1 MKRRSILAFLALFL
15 ATGLAFA
22 QTQTLV
28 LEYVQGNDLTVTD
41 ARGAVFTYASGGIL
55 EGDLLAPG
63 ASLRTG
69 PTTTAELR
77 LKPNGTLIKIAKGT
91 TFRVE
96 GLATPQSNQ
105 NGFTLV
111 AGKVRAVAAKGSNYD
126 IYTASTVAGVRG
138 TDFSMS
144 YEEGRRARLVVA
156 KGAVAFGRRGAA
168 GEMLDSFLVGA
179 GQFAD
184 FFGSFSPQA
193 FTQEL
198 FAEEYG
204 DLDIDPEKLP
214 PEDQLAAGQ
223 EPEAEGD
230 DEADDAEGEG
240 ADVGDQSL
248 ADAPADT
255 PEGEDDATEPAEPG
269 PESAI
274 ATWLREA
281 LGMEIGSITINN
293 QTYAKAVIQ
302 PVINLG
308 KLKAALYLPII
319 YQKNLFDPSD
329 WYRPNGN
336 DEWSF
341 GTDIGWQDRPLE
353 ALADAATDLFLKF
366 RYIEYGRPLDDPFF
380 FKVGNLNSFTVGH
393 GLVMRNY
400 ANDAEFPAI
409 RRLGFNLGMD
419 MGAWGFEAL
428 TNDLLEPEIF
438 GGRLY
443 VRPVQDFKLA
453 FGLSAVADIAPASI
467 FGDDADDYGD
477 PIFIA
482 GGVDLDLPIITSQLL
497 GVRLFADAA
506 AMMPYLR
513 TDAAGYPGVE
523 AGWQLDA
530 VYADGKPQNWGAAAG
545 LMGNVLFIDWRLE
558 YRYFTGAFRPA
569 FFDSGY
575 ERARAQ
581 RVTDWAGYLSGGVDQ
596 NPSVMGVYGEGGASL
611 FRDKIS
617 LKLGYFWPWSA
628 DASVSEQIALA
639 NDYFKAE
646 LRVQKGIVPIVDL
659 SGAVIYERKSF
670 VPSIQDGTLR
680 LFDENTVFSG
690 ELVMPVPG
698 APNLDLAFVFST
710 VMARDPQSGEIL
722 LDGDKPK
729 IVPAITLETRL
740 HF

>member
-1 MKRRSILAFLALFL
+1 MKRRLSLALLALFL
-15 ATGLAFA
+15 ASGLAFA

-55 EGDLLAPG
+55 EGDPLAPG

-96 GLATPQSNQ
+96 GLATPQNNQ

-111 AGKVRAVAAKGSNYD
+111 AGKVRAVATKGSSYD

-184 FFGSFSPQA
+184 FFGGFSPQA
-193 FTQEL
+193 FTEAL

-204 DLDIDPEKLP
+204 DLDIDPAKLP
-214 PEDQLAAGQ
+214 PEDQQAIGQ
-223 EPEAEGD
+223 EPPAEP
-230 DEADDAEGEG
+230 EPAS

-248 ADAPADT
+248 ADAETEGSEADD
-255 PEGEDDATEPAEPG
+255 ESAEPAEPG

-274 ATWLREA
+274 AAWLREA

-329 WYRPNGN
+329 WYRPKGN

-341 GTDIGWQDRPLE
+341 GTDIGWEEKPLE

-400 ANDAEFPAI
+400 ANDGEFPAI
-409 RRLGFNLGMD
+409 RRLGFNLGID
-419 MGAWGFEAL
+419 LGAWGFEAL

-443 VRPVQDFKLA
+443 VRPVPDFKLA

-467 FGDDADDYGD
+467 FGDDASDYGD

-497 GVRLFADAA
+497 GIRLFADAA

-513 TDAAGYPGVE
+513 TDGAGAYSTLE

-581 RVTDWAGYLSGGVDQ
+581 RVADWAGYLSGGVDQ

-628 DASVSEQIALA
+628 DAGISEQIAQA

-646 LRVQKGIVPIVDL
+646 LRVEKGIVPIIDL

-670 VPSIQDGTLR
+670 VPSIADGTLR

-710 VMARDPQSGEIL
+710 VMARDPQSGQIL
-722 LDGDKPK
+722 LDGGQPK

>member
-1 MKRRSILAFLALFL
+1 MKRRLSLALLALLL

-28 LEYVQGNDLTVTD
+28 LEYVQGNDLTVTN
-41 ARGAVFTYASGGIL
+41 ARGVVFTYATGGIL

-69 PTTTAELR
+69 PTTTVELR
-77 LKPNGTLIKIAKGT
+77 LRPNGTLIKIARGT

-96 GLATPQSNQ
+96 GLATPQDNR

-111 AGKVRAVAAKGSNYD
+111 TGKVRAVATRGSSYD

-184 FFGSFSPQA
+184 FFGSFAPQA

-204 DLDIDPEKLP
+204 DLNIDPAKLP
-214 PEDQLAAGQ
+214 PEDQLAIGQ
-223 EPEAEGD
+223 EPPATP
-230 DEADDAEGEG
+230 APAS
-240 ADVGDQSL
+240 VGDQGL
-248 ADAPADT
+248 ATTDT
-255 PEGEDDATEPAEPG
+255 PEGERSGREPAERG

-302 PVINLG
+302 PVINVG
-308 KLKAALYLPII
+308 KLKAAFYLPII
-319 YQKNLFDPSD
+319 YQRNLFDPSD
-329 WYRPNGN
+329 WYRPKGN

-341 GTDIGWQDRPLE
+341 GTDIGWRENPLD

-438 GGRLY
+438 GGRLF
-443 VRPVQDFKLA
+443 VRPVPDFKLA

-467 FGDDADDYGD
+467 FGDAASNYGD

-482 GGVDLDLPIITSQLL
+482 GGVDMGLPIITSQLI
-497 GVRLFADAA
+497 GIRLFADAA

-513 TDAAGYPGVE
+513 TPGAGAYSSLE

-581 RVTDWAGYLSGGVDQ
+581 RVLDWAGYLSGGVDQ

-628 DASVSEQIALA
+628 DDSVSEQIAMA

-646 LRVQKGIVPIVDL
+646 LRVEKGIIPIIDL
-659 SGAVIYERKSF
+659 SGAVIYERKNF
-670 VPSIQDGTLR
+670 VPSIQDGSLR

-722 LDGDKPK
+722 LVGNKPK
-729 IVPAITLETRL
+729 IVPAITLATRL
-740 HF
+740 QF

>member
-1 MKRRSILAFLALFL
+1 MKRRLILAFLALFL

-41 ARGAVFTYASGGIL
+41 ARGAVYTYASGGIL

-69 PTTTAELR
+69 PTTTVELR

-96 GLATPQSNQ
+96 GLATPQNNQ

-111 AGKVRAVAAKGSNYD
+111 SGKVRAVATKGSSYD

-184 FFGSFSPQA
+184 FFGGFSPQA
-193 FTQEL
+193 FTEAL

-204 DLDIDPEKLP
+204 DLDIDPAKLP
-214 PEDQLAAGQ
+214 PEDQQAIGQ
-223 EPEAEGD
+223 EPPAEP
-230 DEADDAEGEG
+230 EPAS

-248 ADAPADT
+248 ADAETEGSEADD
-255 PEGEDDATEPAEPG
+255 ESAEPAEPG

-274 ATWLREA
+274 AAWLRET

-341 GTDIGWQDRPLE
+341 GTDIGWRDKPLE

-400 ANDAEFPAI
+400 ANDGEFPAV

-443 VRPVQDFKLA
+443 LRPVPDFKLA

-467 FGDDADDYGD
+467 FGDDASDYGD

-497 GVRLFADAA
+497 GIRLFADAA

-513 TDAAGYPGVE
+513 TDATGYPGVQ

-545 LMGNVLFIDWRLE
+545 FMGNVLFIDWRLE

-628 DASVSEQIALA
+628 DASVSEQIAQA

-646 LRVQKGIVPIVDL
+646 LRVKKGIVPIVDL

-670 VPSIQDGTLR
+670 VPAIRDGTLR

-722 LDGDKPK
+722 LVGDKPK

>member
-1 MKRRSILAFLALFL
+1 MKRRLSLALLALLL
-15 ATGLAFA
+15 ATGFAFA

-77 LKPNGTLIKIAKGT
+77 LRPNGTLIKIARGT

-96 GLATPQSNQ
+96 GLATPQNNQ

-111 AGKVRAVAAKGSNYD
+111 SGKVRAVATKGSSYD

-204 DLDIDPEKLP
+204 DLDIDPAKLP
-214 PEDQLAAGQ
+214 PEDQLAVGQ
-223 EPEAEGD
+223 EPPSDPEPAS
-230 DEADDAEGEG
+230 

-248 ADAPADT
+248 AEAPADT
-255 PEGEDDATEPAEPG
+255 PQGGRSERA
-269 PESAI
+269 PESAL
-274 ATWLREA
+274 AAWLRES

-302 PVINLG
+302 PVIQLG

-341 GTDIGWQDRPLE
+341 GTDIGWSERPLE

-409 RRLGFNLGMD
+409 RRLGFNLGLD
-419 MGAWGFEAL
+419 LGAWGFEAL

-443 VRPVQDFKLA
+443 VRPVQGFKLA

-467 FGDDADDYGD
+467 FGDDASKYGD
-477 PIFIA
+477 PIFVA
-482 GGVDLDLPIITSQLL
+482 GGVDLDLPIITSQLF
-497 GVRLFADAA
+497 GIRLFADAA

-513 TDAAGYPGVE
+513 TDGADAYSDLE

-545 LMGNVLFIDWRLE
+545 LMGNALFIDWRLE

-575 ERARAQ
+575 ERSRAR
-581 RVTDWAGYLSGGVDQ
+581 RVTDWAGYLQDPVAQ

-611 FRDKIS
+611 FRDKVS

-628 DASVSEQIALA
+628 DASISEQIALA

-646 LRVQKGIVPIVDL
+646 LRVRKGIVPIIDL

-710 VMARDPQSGEIL
+710 VMARHPQTGQIL
-722 LDGDKPK
+722 LDGNDRPK

>member
-1 MKRRSILAFLALFL
+1 MKRRLILAFLALFL
-15 ATGLAFA
+15 ASGLAFA

-96 GLATPQSNQ
+96 GLATPQNNQ

-111 AGKVRAVAAKGSNYD
+111 SGKVRAVATKGSSYD

-168 GEMLDSFLVGA
+168 GEMLDAFLVGA

-204 DLDIDPEKLP
+204 DLDIDPAKIP
-214 PEDQLAAGQ
+214 PEDQLAIGQ
-223 EPEAEGD
+223 KPPAEPEPAS
-230 DEADDAEGEG
+230 AN
-240 ADVGDQSL
+240 VGDQSL
-248 ADAPADT
+248 ADAPTDT
-255 PEGEDDATEPAEPG
+255 PEGKRAGRESAERA

-274 ATWLREA
+274 AAWLREA

-329 WYRPNGN
+329 WYRPKGN

-341 GTDIGWQDRPLE
+341 GTDIGWSEKPLE

-443 VRPVQDFKLA
+443 VRPVPDFKLA

-467 FGDDADDYGD
+467 FGDDASNYGD

-497 GVRLFADAA
+497 GIRLFADAA

-530 VYADGKPQNWGAAAG
+530 VYSDGKPQNWGAAAG

-581 RVTDWAGYLSGGVDQ
+581 RVTDWAGYLSGDVDQ

-628 DASVSEQIALA
+628 DASISEQIALA

-646 LRVQKGIVPIVDL
+646 LRVQKGIVPIIDL

-710 VMARDPQSGEIL
+710 VMARDPQSGDIL
-722 LDGDKPK
+722 LVGNKPK